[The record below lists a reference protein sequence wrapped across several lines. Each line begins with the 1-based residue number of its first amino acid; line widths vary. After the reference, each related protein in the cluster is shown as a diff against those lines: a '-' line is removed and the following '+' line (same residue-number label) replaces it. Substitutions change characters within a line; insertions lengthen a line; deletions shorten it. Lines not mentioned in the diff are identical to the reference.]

1 MGKSTEGMIAEFGR
15 QVEDVAGP
23 AVSERVMA
31 GSKGISTHTSAEQTS
46 LWVRDAIDRLDGLV
60 ADQTA
65 VKIMETCGANCAR
78 VNSGVIERA
87 KKRRS
92 KHASEDAF
100 LAAEMLNPQAGTR
113 LERDGPVLYQTY
125 TPQAFTRP
133 MRCYCALLRG
143 LPENE
148 TVSQTYCHCSKAFV
162 KTFWE
167 QALGRPV
174 RVELLES
181 AVSGSNVCKFKI
193 TPDY

>member
-1 MGKSTEGMIAEFGR
+1 MGKSTVEMIAEFSR
-15 QVEDVAGP
+15 QVEDSAGP
-23 AVSERVMA
+23 EIRAQVMA
-31 GSKGISTHTSAEQTS
+31 GSEDLTARTSAEETS
-46 LWVRDAIDRLDGLV
+46 LWVRDAIGRLDRLV
-60 ADQTA
+60 AEQTA

-78 VNSGVIERA
+78 VNSGLIERA

-92 KHASEDAF
+92 KHANEEAF
-100 LAAEMLNPQAGTR
+100 LEAERRKPQAGTR
-113 LERDGPVLYQTY
+113 LEREGAVLYQTY

-133 MRCYCALLRG
+133 MRCYCALLRA

-167 QALGRPV
+167 EALGRLV
-174 RVELLES
+174 RVEILES

-193 TPDY
+193 TPE

>member
-1 MGKSTEGMIAEFGR
+1 MGKSTLEMIAEFGR
-15 QVEDVAGP
+15 QVEDFAGLE
-23 AVSERVMA
+23 VREQVMA
-31 GSKGISTHTSAEQTS
+31 DSEDLTARTSAEETS
-46 LWVRDAIDRLDGLV
+46 LWVRDAINRLDMLV

-78 VNSGVIERA
+78 VNHGVIERA

-92 KHASEDAF
+92 KHASEEAF
-100 LAAEMLNPQAGTR
+100 LEAERRKPQAGTR
-113 LERDGPVLYQTY
+113 LEQEGAVLYQTY

-133 MRCYCALLRG
+133 MRCYCALLRA

-148 TVSQTYCHCSKAFV
+148 TVSQTYCHCSRAFV

-167 QALGRPV
+167 EALGRPV
-174 RVELLES
+174 RVEILES

-193 TPDY
+193 TPE